1 MYKFEEPSEIKLIIL
16 YIIENY
22 REPIDNGQITD
33 IFMSHDF
40 VDYFT
45 MQQYLNE
52 LLDTHLVDVETAGTP
67 RLYFLTARGRE
78 AYQNFIT
85 KIPRTVREKLLL
97 TIRAQ
102 KQKTKNKSDITAT
115 YTPLNELE
123 YTANCSISE
132 GGFPL
137 MDLALTASSLE
148 MAREICRRFREEPD
162 KVYAALLR
170 ILTDTEKKEK

>member
-52 LLDTHLVDVETAGTP
+52 LLDTHLVDVETAAN
-67 RLYFLTARGRE
+67 LARHLQRACSQLQIHKRKAALG
-78 AYQNFIT
+78 NG
-85 KIPRTVREKLLL
+85 
-97 TIRAQ
+97 TIR
-102 KQKTKNKSDITAT
+102 
-115 YTPLNELE
+115 
-123 YTANCSISE
+123 SI
-132 GGFPL
+132 FQL
-137 MDLALTASSLE
+137 
-148 MAREICRRFREEPD
+148 
-162 KVYAALLR
+162 V
-170 ILTDTEKKEK
+170 

>member
-52 LLDTHLVDVETAGTP
+52 LVESGLVDIETAGSP
-67 RLYFLTARGRE
+67 RLYFLTERGSE
-78 AYQNFIT
+78 AYQSFIG

-102 KQKTKNKSDITAT
+102 KKQRQHKTDISAT
-115 YTPLNELE
+115 YTALNELE
-123 YTANCSISE
+123 HTAKCAISE
-132 GGFPL
+132 SGFPL
-137 MDLALTASSLE
+137 MELSLTVGSKE
-148 MAREICRRFREEPD
+148 MAREVCRRFRRDPQ
-162 KVYAALLR
+162 KVYATLLR
-170 ILTDTEKKEK
+170 ILMDENEQ